1 MSGTFDIFHINVL
14 CKASY
19 RVGISIR
26 AKWGRGSYLIKVTA
40 PVVGNTLLV
49 GALELF
55 AAAHIRV
62 AVGFVREVAAVVAPV
77 TLPEVGDAQPV
88 PALELC
94 PVVAQTTW
102 NKHEKL
108 KMSMRNMGLKPHPVL
123 AGAVTCTVGSIHNAE
138 RRGASLTFSTFSF
151 LPTTLNGQNLINA

>member
-1 MSGTFDIFHINVL
+1 MG
-14 CKASY
+14 
-19 RVGISIR
+19 G
-26 AKWGRGSYLIKVTA
+26 YLIKVTA

-94 PVVAQTTW
+94 PVVAQTTCKKT
-102 NKHEKL
+102 NGFML
-108 KMSMRNMGLKPHPVL
+108 KMRYK
-123 AGAVTCTVGSIHNAE
+123 
-138 RRGASLTFSTFSF
+138 ASTS
-151 LPTTLNGQNLINA
+151 P

>member
-1 MSGTFDIFHINVL
+1 M
-14 CKASY
+14 
-19 RVGISIR
+19 
-26 AKWGRGSYLIKVTA
+26 WGYLIKVTA

-94 PVVAQTTW
+94 PVVAQTTC
-102 NKHEKL
+102 KK
-108 KMSMRNMGLKPHPVL
+108 
-123 AGAVTCTVGSIHNAE
+123 I
-138 RRGASLTFSTFSF
+138 
-151 LPTTLNGQNLINA
+151 LNLCKK